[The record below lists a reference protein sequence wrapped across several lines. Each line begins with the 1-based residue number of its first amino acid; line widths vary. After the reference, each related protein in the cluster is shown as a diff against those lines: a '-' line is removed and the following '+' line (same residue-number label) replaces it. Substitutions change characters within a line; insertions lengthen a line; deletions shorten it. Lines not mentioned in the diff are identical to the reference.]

1 MAKNKIGLQF
11 AGWEDVLAGIEKA
24 AGEAGLKKAA
34 EAGLK
39 ASKEYINQ
47 QVDSI
52 MTKGNMPAGGKY
64 WTGKVKDSLDKNY
77 TVDWFGFTGEIKIG
91 FSFRKSGGASLY
103 LMYGTPRHEPPMN
116 KVPGLYDAFYGRKT
130 VAAIKVMQREAIE
143 KWIERNL

>member
-77 TVDWFGFTGEIKIG
+77 TVDWSGFTGEIKIG
-91 FSFRKSGGASLY
+91 FGFRKSGGASLY

-130 VAAIKVMQREAIE
+130 VTAIKVMQREAIE

>member
-39 ASKEYINQ
+39 ASKEYINK

-52 MTKGNMPAGGKY
+52 MT
-64 WTGKVKDSLDKNY
+64 
-77 TVDWFGFTGEIKIG
+77 
-91 FSFRKSGGASLY
+91 
-103 LMYGTPRHEPPMN
+103 
-116 KVPGLYDAFYGRKT
+116 
-130 VAAIKVMQREAIE
+130 
-143 KWIERNL
+143 